1 MQISSCALRKCFR
14 QLGWPLSRLPWGSIA
29 GTIRPRLLPVL
40 LAYCGS
46 CWDGV
51 AGQEAGQVGNAE
63 KAGSALARQCARQG
77 ARVEKRWILGRG
89 GGWQEVEVLLNN
101 CCGENII

>member
-1 MQISSCALRKCFR
+1 M
-14 QLGWPLSRLPWGSIA
+14 
-29 GTIRPRLLPVL
+29 
-40 LAYCGS
+40 
-46 CWDGV
+46 

-89 GGWQEVEVLLNN
+89 GGWQEVEVGKRWRLTRD
-101 CCGENII
+101 GDWQEVEV